1 MLLEGRLLLQ
11 KLVIMGKSKNSD
23 KPLGW
28 DDPLPDALLT
38 QWQRWRNS
46 LADLEKVSAPRCYYP
61 LGFGTIVRREIH
73 TFSDASEDATGAAVY
88 LRQVDNRGENCTA
101 LVFGQSRVAPV
112 QITSIPRL
120 ELCATVLA
128 AQAVDKI
135 IKEIDMG
142 IDEFTFVQL
151 IRQISSPE
159 QWNCVDTNENPA
171 DLTTRPLN
179 AQNFA
184 ESD

>member
-46 LADLEKVSAPRCYYP
+46 LADLEKVSVPRCYYP

-120 ELCATVLA
+120 ELCATALA
-128 AQAVDKI
+128 AQAADKI

-142 IDEFTFVQL
+142 IDEFTFYTDWKL
-151 IRQISSPE
+151 R
-159 QWNCVDTNENPA
+159 PA
-171 DLTTRPLN
+171 NSQDLKSRAVELR
-179 AQNFA
+179 
-184 ESD
+184 

>member
-11 KLVIMGKSKNSD
+11 KLVIMGKSKNND

-46 LADLEKVSAPRCYYP
+46 LADLEKVSVPRCHYP
-61 LGFGTIVRREIH
+61 LGFGTIFRREIH
-73 TFSDASEDATGAAVY
+73 AFSDASEDATGAAVY

-101 LVFGQSRVAPV
+101 LVFGQSRVTPV

-120 ELCATVLA
+120 ELCAAVRA

-135 IKEIDMG
+135 IKKIDMG
-142 IDEFTFVQL
+142 IDEFTFYIDLKPRPANSQDL
-151 IRQISSPE
+151 KSRA
-159 QWNCVDTNENPA
+159 VD
-171 DLTTRPLN
+171 LR
-179 AQNFA
+179 
-184 ESD
+184 